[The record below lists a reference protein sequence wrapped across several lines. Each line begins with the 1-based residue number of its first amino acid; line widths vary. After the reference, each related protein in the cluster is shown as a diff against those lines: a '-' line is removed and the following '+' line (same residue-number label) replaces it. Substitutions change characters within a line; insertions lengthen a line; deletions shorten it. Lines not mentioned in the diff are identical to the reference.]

1 MRGRREGFF
10 YAPGDE
16 GRDGQGTWGLIEE
29 QIANV
34 AAVFHWPLSEFAAM
48 DLEELAM
55 WSRLA
60 VDRWNTMNRV
70 E

>member
-1 MRGRREGFF
+1 M
-10 YAPGDE
+10 
-16 GRDGQGTWGLIEE
+16 
-29 QIANV
+29 ANV